1 MVEQV
6 TDNLWIKIQLPEKEE
21 RKSTKKEYIIQHRR
35 KTMNEQQLEALMKR
49 ITDYLVRE
57 LDKRDTLA
65 ERVQDLEVRVTDL
78 IELSESDKVFTEDR
92 VKEIAADE
100 AIEAINNA
108 EVNVD
113 ISA

>member
-35 KTMNEQQLEALMKR
+35 KTMDEQQLEALMKR
-49 ITDYLVRE
+49 ITQYLISE
-57 LDKRDTLA
+57 LDKRGDLVS
-65 ERVQDLEVRVTDL
+65 RVEDLEDTINDDN
-78 IELSESDKVFTEDR
+78 IEIITEDR

-108 EVNVD
+108 EVT

>member
-1 MVEQV
+1 M
-6 TDNLWIKIQLPEKEE
+6 D
-21 RKSTKKEYIIQHRR
+21 
-35 KTMNEQQLEALMKR
+35 EQQLEALMKR
-49 ITDYLVRE
+49 ITQYLISE
-57 LDKRDTLA
+57 LDKRGDLVS
-65 ERVQDLEVRVTDL
+65 RVEDLEDTINDDN
-78 IELSESDKVFTEDR
+78 IEIITEDR

>member
-35 KTMNEQQLEALMKR
+35 KTYGRA
-49 ITDYLVRE
+49 T
-57 LDKRDTLA
+57 LDKRG
-65 ERVQDLEVRVTDL
+65 DLVDRVTDL
-78 IELSESDKVFTEDR
+78 EDTINDPNLNVSEDR
-92 VKEIAADE
+92 IKEIADE
-100 AIEAINNA
+100 AAIEAINNA

>member
-1 MVEQV
+1 M
-6 TDNLWIKIQLPEKEE
+6 D
-21 RKSTKKEYIIQHRR
+21 
-35 KTMNEQQLEALMKR
+35 EQQLESLLKR
-49 ITDYLVRE
+49 ITHYLVSE
-57 LDKRDTLA
+57 LDKRG
-65 ERVQDLEVRVTDL
+65 DLVSRVTDL
-78 IELSESDKVFTEDR
+78 EDTINDDNIEIITEDR

>member
-1 MVEQV
+1 MDEQAIE
-6 TDNLWIKIQLPEKEE
+6 DL
-21 RKSTKKEYIIQHRR
+21 
-35 KTMNEQQLEALMKR
+35 MNR
-49 ITDYLVRE
+49 ITDYLVRQ
-57 LDKRDTLA
+57 LDKRETLA
-65 ERVQDLEVRVTDL
+65 EQVQDLEVRVTDL
-78 IELSESDKVFTEDR
+78 IELSDGDEVITEDR

>member
-35 KTMNEQQLEALMKR
+35 KTMDEQQLEALMKR
-49 ITDYLVRE
+49 ITQYLISE
-57 LDKRDTLA
+57 LDKRGDLVD
-65 ERVQDLEVRVTDL
+65 RVSDLEDTINDPNL
-78 IELSESDKVFTEDR
+78 IVSEDR

>member
-1 MVEQV
+1 MDEQA
-6 TDNLWIKIQLPEKEE
+6 IEF
-21 RKSTKKEYIIQHRR
+21 
-35 KTMNEQQLEALMKR
+35 LMKR

-78 IELSESDKVFTEDR
+78 IELSDGDEVITEDR

>member
-1 MVEQV
+1 MDEQAIE
-6 TDNLWIKIQLPEKEE
+6 D
-21 RKSTKKEYIIQHRR
+21 
-35 KTMNEQQLEALMKR
+35 LMKR

-78 IELSESDKVFTEDR
+78 IELSEEKVITEDR

>member
-1 MVEQV
+1 M
-6 TDNLWIKIQLPEKEE
+6 D
-21 RKSTKKEYIIQHRR
+21 
-35 KTMNEQQLEALMKR
+35 EQQLEALMKR
-49 ITDYLVRE
+49 ITQYLVSE
-57 LDKRDTLA
+57 LDKRG
-65 ERVQDLEVRVTDL
+65 DLVSRVTDL
-78 IELSESDKVFTEDR
+78 EDTINDDNIEIMTEDR

>member
-1 MVEQV
+1 MDEQAIE
-6 TDNLWIKIQLPEKEE
+6 D
-21 RKSTKKEYIIQHRR
+21 
-35 KTMNEQQLEALMKR
+35 LMKR
-49 ITDYLVRE
+49 ITDYLVSE

-92 VKEIAADE
+92 VKEIAAGE

>member
-1 MVEQV
+1 MLGLAN
-6 TDNLWIKIQLPEKEE
+6 D
-21 RKSTKKEYIIQHRR
+21 RKPRHSETTVGDEIESIPRRYIIQHRR
-35 KTMNEQQLEALMKR
+35 KTMDEQQLEALMKR
-49 ITDYLVRE
+49 ITQYLISE
-57 LDKRDTLA
+57 LDKRGDLVS
-65 ERVQDLEVRVTDL
+65 RVEDLEDTINDDN
-78 IELSESDKVFTEDR
+78 IEIITEDR

>member
-1 MVEQV
+1 M
-6 TDNLWIKIQLPEKEE
+6 D
-21 RKSTKKEYIIQHRR
+21 
-35 KTMNEQQLEALMKR
+35 EQQLESLLKR
-49 ITDYLVRE
+49 ITDYLVSE
-57 LDKRDTLA
+57 LDKRG
-65 ERVQDLEVRVTDL
+65 DLVSRVTDL
-78 IELSESDKVFTEDR
+78 EDTINDDNIEIITEDR